1 MRRASVA
8 RPTFRRASLIVTIL
22 ARLLFALLLH
32 CLAAAGSADFP
43 EHRFGFQLLPDGPPY
58 SLLDLPQPV
67 SSSRPLPTTVN
78 IHDIPAG
85 QKLDLKLGRLFMRVP
100 DNSARWAPVQLEVVV
115 RHLPLLL

>member
-32 CLAAAGSADFP
+32 CLAAAGSSDFP
-43 EHRFGFQLLPDGPPY
+43 EHLFGFQLLPDGPPY

-85 QKLDLKLGRLFMRVP
+85 QKLDLNLGRLFMRVP
-100 DNSARWAPVQLEVVV
+100 DNSARWASVQLEVVV
-115 RHLPLLL
+115 RHPLLFL